1 MRRTT
6 RIALSTI
13 LAAIA
18 WVTSAGLIARA
29 ADVTPPSPP
38 SAPGNPTDRVPE
50 GSAKGRGADAAI
62 DLGEAKTGSA
72 EQTVATGRGDSLQTR
87 FNLGEGLVGET
98 TDRAFRYHLGG
109 RFD

>member
-6 RIALSTI
+6 RTALSTF

-18 WVTSAGLIARA
+18 WGTSAGLIARA

-50 GSAKGRGADAAI
+50 ASPKGREAVAGI
-62 DLGEAKTGSA
+62 DQGEAKGGSA
-72 EQTVATGRGDSLQTR
+72 EQTVATGSGNSLQTR

-98 TDRAFRYHLGG
+98 TDGAFRYHLGG